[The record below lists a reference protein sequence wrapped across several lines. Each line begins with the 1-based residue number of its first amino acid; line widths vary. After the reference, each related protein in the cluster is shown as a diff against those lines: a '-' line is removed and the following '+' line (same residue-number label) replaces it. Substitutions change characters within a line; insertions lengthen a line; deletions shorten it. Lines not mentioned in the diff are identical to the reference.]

1 MRICIIVLA
10 VFLHTSHINAQQQGV
25 VERGDNVMGFSHE
38 QTTHHFRL
46 FEDGGEIA
54 VTANDPSDKVSVDQ
68 IRMHLG
74 YIATMFAAGNF
85 NAPMLIH
92 DTTPP
97 GVTTMTRLKA
107 EIRYEYSE
115 TERGASIRLLT
126 KNAQTLDAIHAFLLF
141 QIIEHRTADSP
152 AIFTGKPQ

>member
-1 MRICIIVLA
+1 
-10 VFLHTSHINAQQQGV
+10 
-25 VERGDNVMGFSHE
+25 
-38 QTTHHFRL
+38 
-46 FEDGGEIA
+46 
-54 VTANDPSDKVSVDQ
+54 
-68 IRMHLG
+68 
-74 YIATMFAAGNF
+74 MFAAGNF

-126 KNAQTLDAIHAFLLF
+126 RNAQTLDAIHAFLLF

-152 AIFTGKPQ
+152 AIFTGKPQWNGETYIGGSAQQPLTQGQLLINEGVTASIGTLHL

>member
-1 MRICIIVLA
+1 
-10 VFLHTSHINAQQQGV
+10 
-25 VERGDNVMGFSHE
+25 
-38 QTTHHFRL
+38 
-46 FEDGGEIA
+46 
-54 VTANDPSDKVSVDQ
+54 
-68 IRMHLG
+68 
-74 YIATMFAAGNF
+74 MFAAGNF

-126 KNAQTLDAIHAFLLF
+126 RNAQTLDAIHAFLLF

-152 AIFTGKPQ
+152 AIFTGKPQWNGETYIGGSAQQPLTQGQLLINEGVTASLALCICNLLCL